1 MLELKQI
8 FFQTFILI
16 IIVLAMFSMLSK
28 LSDFVR
34 KYKSMKRKLKRYERI
49 LKGEQYE
56 NKNYYKN
63 NNNKS

>member
-34 KYKSMKRKLKRYERI
+34 KYKSMKRKLRRYERI